1 MTREESSP
9 SPCHIDESATGERR
23 LLLVKERLDVK
34 TENGV
39 EGVSR
44 SPSCSKLDARQF
56 CYAPKERKRN
66 ALKEKSVPSR
76 FDKEDSTTRREGEFC
91 EEKE

>member
-1 MTREESSP
+1 
-9 SPCHIDESATGERR
+9 
-23 LLLVKERLDVK
+23 LLLIEKRLDV
-34 TENGV
+34 EAEDGD
-39 EGVSR
+39 ESVSR